1 MIQYF
6 YNFVKATNTLCH
18 LKDKTGLFFNDL
30 KDKSGLT
37 RNGKKDVI

>member
-1 MIQYF
+1 MFSQYF
-6 YNFVKATNTLCH
+6 YLICH

-37 RNGKKDVI
+37 WNGKKDVI

>member
-1 MIQYF
+1 MTI
-6 YNFVKATNTLCH
+6 FVNIPKRKCH
-18 LKDKTGLFFNDL
+18 LKDKTGLFINDL